1 MQFGVTEQGFVLKTY
16 SDILKSMEEK
26 LKTKFGLEWE
36 FGIYTPEGAIIAIT
50 ANEISKAW
58 EGIKQA
64 YFSAYLDSS
73 TGIQLDYHGK
83 DEEPPVPRS
92 QGKYSVTTLEFITDR
107 EMSIPKNTLVKKR
120 DTELTYMTTQN
131 LTVGRS
137 FKGEVQAVATEYGS
151 DYNSIIGEISEL
163 VNNIVGVVS
172 VSNTTPASG
181 GEGIEKDIY
190 YRERIRTSRQS
201 KGGSTSDTITAE
213 LLKSET
219 INNALV
225 LENTTDEIDLNGIKP
240 GHIRA
245 YIDGVDSEEVAKII
259 HKYKS
264 AGIESEGDR
273 IYKIENSGGQVTTER
288 FYMMTKVQF
297 YIKINITDTAAAGTV
312 TEQLK
317 SDIKNV
323 IIDYIESIQKGGM
336 KSQAR
341 RIVVNQIE
349 SRAYSVSNNIL
360 ELNATVGLSPNPVG
374 TANVDIP
381 IGEYYYCDA
390 DTIEVVG

>member
-16 SDILKSMEEK
+16 SDILKSIEEN
-26 LKTKFGLEWE
+26 LKTKFGQEWE
-36 FGIYTPEGAIIAIT
+36 LNLYSPEGAMLMIISD
-50 ANEISKAW
+50 ELSKAW
-58 EGIKQA
+58 EGAKQA

-83 DEEPPVPRS
+83 DEEPPIPRS
-92 QGKYSVTTLEFITDR
+92 QGNYSVTTLEFVTDR

-120 DTELTYMTTQN
+120 ETEFTYITTQN
-131 LTVGRS
+131 LIIDSS
-137 FKGEVQAVATEYGS
+137 FKGQVQAIATEYGS
-151 DYNSIIGEISEL
+151 DHNSIIGEITEL

-172 VSNTTPASG
+172 VSNITPASG

-201 KGGSTSDTITAE
+201 KGGSTVDTITAE
-213 LLKSET
+213 LLKLTT
-219 INNALV
+219 INNVLV

-240 GHIRA
+240 GHIRT

-259 HKYKS
+259 HKYKA

-273 IYKIENSGGQVTTER
+273 TYEVENSGGQVTTER

-297 YIKINITDTAAAGTV
+297 YIKINITDTAAVGTV

-317 SDIKNV
+317 ADIKNV

>member
-26 LKTKFGLEWE
+26 LKTKFGQEWE
-36 FGIYTPEGAIIAIT
+36 FDIYTPEGAIVAIT

-83 DEEPPVPRS
+83 DEEPQVPRS
-92 QGKYSVTTLEFITDR
+92 QGKYSVTTLEFTTDR

-151 DYNSIIGEISEL
+151 DYNSIIGEITEL

-172 VSNTTPASG
+172 VSNVTPASG
-181 GEGIEKDIY
+181 GEGIEKDIH
-190 YRERIRTSRQS
+190 YRERIRISRKN
-201 KGGSTSDTITAE
+201 KGGSTVDTITTE
-213 LLKSET
+213 LMKLEKV
-219 INNALV
+219 NNVLV
-225 LENTTDEIDLNGIKP
+225 LENVTDTIDASGIKP
-240 GHIRA
+240 GNIRV
-245 YIDGVDSEEVAKII
+245 YIDGIDSLDIAETI
-259 HKYKS
+259 HKFKA
-264 AGIESEGDR
+264 AGIDTEGDR
-273 IYKIENSGGQVTTER
+273 IYEVEDIGGQLITER
-288 FYMMTKVQF
+288 FYMMTKRQL
-297 YIKINITDTAAAGTV
+297 YIKINITNTAVIGTV

-317 SDIKNV
+317 TDIKNV
-323 IIDYIESIQKGGM
+323 IIDYIESIQKSGM
-336 KSQAR
+336 KNQVR

-349 SRAYSVSNNIL
+349 SRAYSTSNDIL
-360 ELNATVGLSPNPVG
+360 ELNATVGLSSNPVG
-374 TANVDIP
+374 TANIDIP
-381 IGEYYYCDA
+381 IGEYYYCDS

>member
-26 LKTKFGLEWE
+26 LKTKFGQEWE
-36 FGIYTPEGAIIAIT
+36 FDIYTPEGAIVAIT

-83 DEEPPVPRS
+83 DEEPQVPRS
-92 QGKYSVTTLEFITDR
+92 QGKYSVTTLEFTTDR

-151 DYNSIIGEISEL
+151 DYNSIIGEITEL

-172 VSNTTPASG
+172 VANITPASG
-181 GEGIEKDIY
+181 GEGIEKDIH
-190 YRERIRTSRQS
+190 YRERIRSNKKS
-201 KGGSTSDTITAE
+201 KGGSTADTITTE
-213 LLKSET
+213 LLKLT
-219 INNALV
+219 GINNVLV
-225 LENTTDEIDLNGIKP
+225 LENTKDTTDPNGIEP
-240 GHIRA
+240 GHIRV
-245 YIDGVDSEEVAKII
+245 YIDGVDSEEVAKTI
-259 HKYKS
+259 HKFKA

-273 IYKIENSGGQVTTER
+273 IYEVENSGGQVTTER

-381 IGEYYYCDA
+381 IGEYYYCDS

>member
-83 DEEPPVPRS
+83 DEEPPIPRS
-92 QGKYSVTTLEFITDR
+92 QGNYSVATLEFVTDR

-151 DYNSIIGEISEL
+151 DYNSIIGEITEL

-172 VSNTTPASG
+172 VANITPASG
-181 GEGIEKDIY
+181 GEGIEKDIH
-190 YRERIRTSRQS
+190 YRERIRISRKN
-201 KGGSTSDTITAE
+201 KGGSTVDTITTE
-213 LLKSET
+213 LLKLT
-219 INNALV
+219 GINNVLV
-225 LENTTDEIDLNGIKP
+225 LENTKDTTDPNGIEP
-240 GHIRA
+240 GHIRV
-245 YIDGVDSEEVAKII
+245 YIDGLDSEEVAKTI
-259 HKYKS
+259 HKFKA

-273 IYKIENSGGQVTTER
+273 IYEVENSGGQLVTER
-288 FYMMTKVQF
+288 FYMMTKREF
-297 YIKINITDTAAAGTV
+297 YVKINITNTAVTGVV

-317 SDIKNV
+317 TDIKNV
-323 IIDYIESIQKGGM
+323 IIDYIESIQRGGM
-336 KSQAR
+336 KSKL
-341 RIVVNQIE
+341 E
-349 SRAYSVSNNIL
+349 SYL
-360 ELNATVGLSPNPVG
+360 
-374 TANVDIP
+374 D
-381 IGEYYYCDA
+381 
-390 DTIEVVG
+390 

>member
-1 MQFGVTEQGFVLKTY
+1 MQ
-16 SDILKSMEEK
+16 
-26 LKTKFGLEWE
+26 
-36 FGIYTPEGAIIAIT
+36 AI
-50 ANEISKAW
+50 
-58 EGIKQA
+58 
-64 YFSAYLDSS
+64 
-73 TGIQLDYHGK
+73 
-83 DEEPPVPRS
+83 
-92 QGKYSVTTLEFITDR
+92 
-107 EMSIPKNTLVKKR
+107 
-120 DTELTYMTTQN
+120 
-131 LTVGRS
+131 
-137 FKGEVQAVATEYGS
+137 ATEYGS
-151 DYNSIIGEISEL
+151 DHNSIIGEITEL

-172 VSNTTPASG
+172 VSNITPATG
-181 GEGIEKDIY
+181 GDGIEKDIY
-190 YRERIRTSRQS
+190 YRERIRSNKKS
-201 KGGSTSDTITAE
+201 KGGSTVDTITTE
-213 LLKSET
+213 LLKLT
-219 INNALV
+219 GINNVLV
-225 LENTTDEIDLNGIKP
+225 LENTKDTIDPNGIEP
-240 GHIRA
+240 GHIRV
-245 YIDGVDSEEVAKII
+245 YIDGLDSEEVAKTI
-259 HKYKS
+259 HKFKA

-273 IYKIENSGGQVTTER
+273 IYEVENSGGQVTTER

-297 YIKINITDTAAAGTV
+297 YIKINITDTAAVGTV

-317 SDIKNV
+317 ADIKNV

>member
-16 SDILKSMEEK
+16 SDILKSMEGK
-26 LKTKFGLEWE
+26 LKTKFGQEWE
-36 FGIYTPEGAIIAIT
+36 LNLYSPEGAMLMIISD
-50 ANEISKAW
+50 ELSKAW
-58 EGIKQA
+58 EGAKQA

-120 DTELTYMTTQN
+120 DTEFTYITTQN
-131 LTVGRS
+131 LIIDSS
-137 FKGEVQAVATEYGS
+137 FKGQVQAIATEYGN

-172 VSNTTPASG
+172 VSNITPATG
-181 GEGIEKDIY
+181 GDGIEKDIY
-190 YRERIRTSRQS
+190 YRERIRSNKKS
-201 KGGSTSDTITAE
+201 KGGSTVDTITTE
-213 LLKSET
+213 LLKLT
-219 INNALV
+219 GINNVLV
-225 LENTTDEIDLNGIKP
+225 LENTKDTTDPNGIEP
-240 GHIRA
+240 GHIRV
-245 YIDGVDSEEVAKII
+245 YIDGVDSEEVAKTI
-259 HKYKS
+259 HKFKA

-273 IYKIENSGGQVTTER
+273 IYEVENSGGQLVTER
-288 FYMMTKVQF
+288 FYMMTKREF
-297 YIKINITDTAAAGTV
+297 YVKINITNTAVTGAV

-317 SDIKNV
+317 TDIKNV
-323 IIDYIESIQKGGM
+323 IIDYIESIQRGGM
-336 KSQAR
+336 KNQVR

-349 SRAYSVSNNIL
+349 SRAYSTSNDIL
-360 ELNATVGLSPNPVG
+360 ELNATVGLYEHPVG

-390 DTIEVVG
+390 ETIEVIG